1 MKPSI
6 NKRHICIEGLTAWYE
21 STSDGSVLEPYRG
34 SLCLSEEITC
44 RHGLILGKAGSGKTL
59 RVLDRMA
66 FAAIRRKDC
75 SVLFI
80 DPQGVEAKRIISYA
94 QHVRGHDSNI
104 IYINPCDASRSSR
117 VNLIEGVTDE
127 DKAGSIA
134 RTLLEASG
142 KPGPYETPY
151 WRSQAVQKLTLLI
164 RAINKTRHGK
174 GTLGQ
179 LREVV
184 DEGSDAIEQLG
195 QRANLKAL
203 ADFGRSIRDNN
214 NAQTVLT
221 EVGNALL
228 PWSSKAVRQ
237 TTSAND
243 FSFDSMADKP
253 SVMVLTSPS
262 ESDTVKMRGFFN
274 VIQMMFFDWAVERS
288 QLHGGE
294 LPLPM
299 YVFIDELSLLGRII
313 DFELRLNTIR
323 KKRVSVWCATQ
334 TLGQIDSAYGA
345 DATAIKAGFGSIIAV
360 PALDSMDGAY
370 LSSRSGTTEG
380 TQISTHA
387 TGVVAGMNRFHRP
400 LLLAE
405 EITSPPPDFGLGP
418 RMLFAFTGRRWF
430 FGHLEAAYQNKAEAR
445 FLDTS
450 GELTIPARQGD
461 AEKAASGPT
470 EDEIEKRL
478 REIEEEVL
486 LRDADTA
493 ARAYWRLFCM
503 HNSGTTEK
511 KRTLLDLAESLRQR
525 HANARAF
532 LNALD
537 RCGSSSVKV
546 ALAYMDYQLTLK
558 NETSSPQ
565 PSKPFKA
572 TTTRSKSGPRKS
584 SKHKDDD
591 LRMRPNDS
599 RDAGTGGDDED
610 DDLPF

>member
-1 MKPSI
+1 MKSSTD
-6 NKRHICIEGLTAWYE
+6 KRHLCIPGLTAWYE
-21 STSDGSVLEPYRG
+21 STSDGSQLESYRG

-44 RHGLILGKAGSGKTL
+44 RHGLILGKPGSGKTL

-66 FAAIRRKDC
+66 FAAIRRQDC

-94 QHVRGHDSNI
+94 QHVRGKDSNI

-142 KPGPYETPY
+142 KPGFYDTPY
-151 WRSQAVQKLTLLI
+151 WRSQAVLKLTLLI
-164 RAINKTRHGK
+164 RAINKTQRGK

-179 LREVV
+179 VREVV

-203 ADFGRSIRDNN
+203 AEFGRNTREGS

-221 EVGNALL
+221 EVANALL

-237 TTSAND
+237 TTSSND

-253 SVMVLTSPS
+253 SVMVLTSSS
-262 ESDTVKMRGFFN
+262 ESETVRMRGFFN
-274 VIQMMFFDWAVERS
+274 VIQLKFFDWAVERS

-294 LPLPM
+294 LPLPL

-345 DATAIKAGFGSIIAV
+345 EATAIKAGLGSIIAV
-360 PALDSMDGAY
+360 PALDGMDGVY
-370 LSSRSGTTEG
+370 LSSRSGTVEG
-380 TQISTHA
+380 SQIA
-387 TGVVAGMNRFHRP
+387 TNASGVVAGMNRFHRP

-405 EITSPPPDFGLGP
+405 EITSPPPDSLGP
-418 RMLFAFTGRRWF
+418 RMLFAIAGRRWF
-430 FGHLEAAYQNKAEAR
+430 LGHLEAAYQNKEEAP

-450 GELTIPARQGD
+450 GELTLPARQPDEGD
-461 AEKAASGPT
+461 SGNGPDELA

-478 REIEEEVL
+478 RQIEEELVL
-486 LRDADTA
+486 CGADPDAS
-493 ARAYWRLFCM
+493 AYWREFCR
-503 HNSGTTEK
+503 HNSGTVEK
-511 KRTLLDLAESLRQR
+511 KRMVLDLAEGLWQR
-525 HANARAF
+525 HANATAF
-532 LNALD
+532 LNALK
-537 RCGSSSVKV
+537 RCGSWSVKV
-546 ALAYMDYQLTLK
+546 ALAYMDYQLALK
-558 NETSSPQ
+558 NAKGSLELAKPIKD
-565 PSKPFKA
+565 SKPIFK
-572 TTTRSKSGPRKS
+572 KS
-584 SKHKDDD
+584 SKCKDHDHLMHLD
-591 LRMRPNDS
+591 GRQTED
-599 RDAGTGGDDED
+599 TGGWEENDDM
-610 DDLPF
+610 PF